1 MILLTIIGMI
11 LVVSYHLLKKHNPI
25 ALMEDKPLQPNVF
38 NITQWTRAF
47 CYVEYKILKEL
58 FLNMVFLKI
67 WGSIIEKIKNG
78 NNFFFLAI

>member
-11 LVVSYHLLKKHNPI
+11 LVVSYHLLRKHNPI
-25 ALMEDKPLQPNVF
+25 ALMEDKPLQPYVF
-38 NITQWTRAF
+38 SITQWTRAF
-47 CYVEYKILKEL
+47 CYVEYKIHG
-58 FLNMVFLKI
+58 FFFV